1 MSEFNNISNSNL
13 SNNYYSSKVK
23 EGIPLFQEE
32 NGGNLYNNYIDP
44 FKLIENEKNNNLF
57 NTGRIS
63 NYNMNM
69 SDIQT
74 RKMFEKEM
82 NPFLMR
88 MKNELNLIIEKF
100 RKEMNEKNILLNE
113 MGEIKHELIKMK
125 QNSEDNYLNFE
136 QKLLNIN
143 DILNSH
149 ENKLNNLES
158 EIFQINHMN
167 KKNDDSYLKNEV
179 ENIKNK
185 VMNLDSTNEK
195 YFKEMTQNFQ
205 KIIDYKLDDMNKNI
219 DFIKEENNTIKNDL
233 AQNNI
238 KIEMINTENNKQ
250 NERLNDVNSEFN
262 NISNQINKIMLNNNK
277 MMNMINNL
285 EINNNEYQQRMKNL
299 NEKISTLNENL
310 EANNVDSKNLKENI
324 NSNSKIISEIE
335 DNLNR
340 LENEKNSLNN
350 KIMEIN
356 IKLEYQEEKISKN
369 NNIINNNQN
378 ENNNILYKDLSNQ
391 ISKSKKICD
400 EMREKYDKEIL
411 ELNNNINQFDL
422 ILKNNPFFNMSETE
436 RITSL
441 FKKEQIKLND
451 TFREQLKLLHEELKK
466 MKNVA
471 QFDKTNLEIINK
483 NFKKHTKDIS
493 MLEQSL
499 KSWTEIAQIL
509 TKNYEKLKKDKFNDD
524 KSSNLN
530 NNNNIINFNN
540 NNFEES
546 LIKINQYINNNKND
560 VYNLQQ
566 DVKEINEKTIP
577 EIYKYINQHLKIKV
591 SKTSE
596 NITNNNNNFI
606 SKKIEN
612 NNTDTD
618 NKNDMNNKIVINNFN
633 DKVRSKNLEDLV
645 SKIELMGSTAQ
656 NMNPKFNEKNIDK
669 EQKFGD
675 NSDFIGSLKDND
687 KKDEDLKFID
697 AFINKDNK
705 IEEFD
710 PDEFDK

>member
-44 FKLIENEKNNNLF
+44 FKLLENEKNNNLF
-57 NTGRIS
+57 DTGRIS

-100 RKEMNEKNILLNE
+100 RKEMNDKNILLNE
-113 MGEIKHELIKMK
+113 MGEIKHELVKMK

-167 KKNDDSYLKNEV
+167 KKSDDSYLKNEV

-530 NNNNIINFNN
+530 NNNIINFNN

-606 SKKIEN
+606 SKKNEN